1 MAYENEDRRQGQ
13 GGDAETRGIQEPE
26 QPAMQEGLP
35 GKKRRLPRNLQ
46 KMGRMGNGTQT
57 VAGGTADAR
66 S

>member
-1 MAYENEDRRQGQ
+1 MAYESTNRGKGQ
-13 GGDAETRGIQEPE
+13 GCDAKTRGIQEPE
-26 QPAMQEGLP
+26 QPALQKELP

-46 KMGRMGNGTQT
+46 KVGRMGNGTQT